1 MLLLKVDLY
10 FAKLILN
17 KLPVKKHGFTLIE
30 LLVVISII
38 AILSAIGF
46 VTYQSILKEG
56 SDAKRQ
62 SDLRTIQS
70 ALEQYRA
77 DVGNYPLSLPNVGS
91 PITSPD
97 GSKTY
102 LNQLP
107 QDPRGGGYFYTS
119 SGGSCTAQQK
129 YYICALLE
137 NPGSLAN
144 RCCLPGDSC
153 SPIEDKSA
161 PPKYY
166 CVGPP

>member
-1 MLLLKVDLY
+1 M
-10 FAKLILN
+10 
-17 KLPVKKHGFTLIE
+17 KKGFTLVE

-38 AILSAIGF
+38 AVLSAIGF

-56 SDAKRQ
+56 RDAKRQ

-77 DVGNYPLSLPNVGS
+77 DQGNYPANLPSVGS

-102 LNQLP
+102 LSQLP
-107 QDPRGGGYFYTS
+107 EDPRGGGYGYTS
-119 SGGSCTAQQK
+119 AACPQK
-129 YYICALLE
+129 YILCALLE
-137 NPGSLAN
+137 NPGTLAN
-144 RCCLPGDSC
+144 RCCYPGDSC
-153 SPIEDKSA
+153 SPLEDISS
-161 PPKYY
+161 PPKYF